1 MELIQHRMGSGRIVN
16 REAEN
21 PVGYRALDFSIQYQ
35 TARWGSRVSAGWLPW
50 DTDYQGML
58 YDIITYDI
66 CYSTR

>member
-1 MELIQHRMGSGRIVN
+1 MELIQHRMGSGRILN

-21 PVGYRALDFSIQYQ
+21 PVGYRALYFSIQYQ

-58 YDIITYDI
+58 YDIITLHML
-66 CYSTR
+66 